1 MERTPS
7 ILLLGLGGAGCS
19 MVSRLSSGLTSEVG
33 AMFVDTD
40 ERSLPAGGVTLQ
52 LGRQQTR
59 GMGTGG
65 EVGSGLAAAESE
77 EAALRRALAGA
88 HVVVLVTGL
97 GGGTGS
103 GAAPFIAACAS
114 DAGATVLC
122 FATMPFSHE
131 GERRQ
136 READQAATIL
146 AGRCHGFIAVH
157 NDLLLQQVPADA
169 PMPDAFAAADAW
181 VGGAIRGIAAA
192 FAPGALVP
200 ADPSALRSIL
210 STRGSPT
217 LCAFGAGEGQGAAMK
232 AARAAADCPLAHG
245 PGAVTKV
252 ASLFVHVSGGPELTS
267 TDAFE
272 AVAAVRA
279 KFGGET
285 STVLCAR
292 TDPAL
297 AGRAEV
303 SVLGASL
310 PVPRAPAKGRKGAKS
325 GKGDESQTVFPF
337 ATDEAVRRGFFG
349 GAPLTIVDG
358 QDIDVPTYI
367 RRAVRLPSG
376 S

>member
-1 MERTPS
+1 MDRPPS

-19 MVSRLSSGLTSEVG
+19 MVARLSSALPSEVG
-33 AMFVDTD
+33 VLFVDTD
-40 ERSLPAGGVTLQ
+40 ERSLPAGVASIQ

-65 EVGSGLAAAESE
+65 ESGSGLAAAESE
-77 EAALRRALAGA
+77 DAALRRALAGT

-103 GAAPFIAACAS
+103 GAAPFIAGCAV

-122 FATMPFSHE
+122 FATMPFTHE

-136 READQAATIL
+136 READRAATAL
-146 AGRCHGFIAVH
+146 ASRCHGFVAVH
-157 NDLLLQQVPADA
+157 NDLLLQQVPAEA
-169 PMPDAFAAADAW
+169 PLPDTFAAADAW

-200 ADPSALRSIL
+200 ADPSALRSLL
-210 STRGSPT
+210 STQGSPT
-217 LCAFGAGEGQGAAMK
+217 LCAFGSGAGQGAAMK
-232 AARAAADCPLAHG
+232 AARAATDCPLAHG

-279 KFGGET
+279 KFGGDT
-285 STVLCAR
+285 ATLLCAR
-292 TDPAL
+292 TDPSM

-310 PVPRAPAKGRKGAKS
+310 PPPRAPAKGRKGSKS
-325 GKGDESQTVFPF
+325 GKDDEAQAVFAF
-337 ATDEAVRRGFFG
+337 ATEDAVRRGFFG

-367 RRAVRLPSG
+367 RRAVRLPAG
-376 S
+376 P